1 MHDSIQIKHT
11 CNATAILRDYLL
23 IKVSFFLPVP
33 GSLPALQ
40 RCAHHSLPKA
50 RPCSACILPLP
61 LGVEA
66 VVIIG
71 NTLTLAC
78 LILLSRTSSRSTWT
92 LCTTERPTWRGH
104 SIRGFLLP
112 IWWSNRNPLTTLTNL
127 VRESKHWW
135 HSELICFEVVSHLL
149 PFPEKSIHI
158 SPLM

>member
-23 IKVSFFLPVP
+23 IKVSFFLPVQ

-92 LCTTERPTWRGH
+92 LCTTERPTWQGH

-127 VRESKHWW
+127 VRESKHRW

-149 PFPEKSIHI
+149 PFPEKSNHI